1 MTTNFSVCAPVLL
14 ALLAL
19 ARPAIPAQADASECA
34 PAGRWMRLDD
44 GGPHLVPAER
54 YLAELSHKQVV
65 LLGENHESAE
75 DHRWQLHTVSALHGL
90 NPDLV
95 LGFEMFPRRVQAVL
109 DDWAAGKLSERELLS
124 RSEWSKVWGFDPQLY
139 LPVFH
144 FARMHRIPMVALN
157 IDRALVRRIGEQG
170 WSGVPPEARQG
181 IGEPA
186 PASEAYLTALYESWL
201 EHLPD
206 THPARKASGSQPD
219 LRNAEFVRFTDSM
232 LAWDRAMAQGIAAR
246 LQGRARLVV
255 ALMGAGHIQDG
266 YGVPYQLRALG
277 VRDIAVLL
285 PWDARQGCDE
295 LRPGLADAVFGT
307 AAPATLPTP
316 DRPRLGVALDKGANG
331 VAVREVLRGSIAERA
346 GVRAGDVLTQV
357 AGRAV
362 AETEDVV
369 AAVQRQ
375 APGTWLP
382 LTVKR
387 GDQLVELVARFPPAP

>member
-1 MTTNFSVCAPVLL
+1 MNFPVGAGVLVALCALGQSAPL
-14 ALLAL
+14 AH
-19 ARPAIPAQADASECA
+19 ADASDCA
-34 PAGRWMRLDD
+34 PAGRWVRLEEA
-44 GGPHLVPAER
+44 GPQVVSGER
-54 YLAELSHKQVV
+54 YLAELARKQAV

-75 DHRWQLHTVSALHGL
+75 DHRWQLHTVSGLHAL

-95 LGFEMFPRRVQAVL
+95 LAFEMFPRRVQAVL
-109 DDWAAGKLSERELLS
+109 DEWSAGKLSERELLA

-139 LPVFH
+139 MPVFH

-170 WSGVPPEARQG
+170 WGGVPPGAREG
-181 IGEPA
+181 IGDPA
-186 PASEAYLTALYESWL
+186 PPSEAYLAALHGSWL
-201 EHLPD
+201 EHLPE
-206 THPARKASGSQPD
+206 THPARKASGAPAD
-219 LRNAEFVRFTDSM
+219 LRNPEFLRFVDSM
-232 LAWDRAMAQGIAAR
+232 QAWDRAMAQGIAAR
-246 LQGRARLVV
+246 LQGGARLVV
-255 ALMGAGHIQDG
+255 ALIGSGHIQDG
-266 YGVPYQLRALG
+266 YGVPHQLRAQG

-285 PWDARQGCDE
+285 PWDAQQGCDG
-295 LRPGLADAVFGT
+295 LKPGLADAVFGT
-307 AAPATLPTP
+307 DAPAAPAGP
-316 DRPRLGVALDKGANG
+316 DRPRLGVTLDQGTDG
-331 VAVREVLRGSIAERA
+331 VAVREVVRGSIAERA

-362 AETEDVV
+362 SEIADVV